1 MKKGINLWSLNWPS
15 ILKSFSNREVAKKI
29 REIGYESVELVYDDE
44 SFDPTRK
51 TEEEIR
57 RIAEDFKSEGLEIPS
72 VATGVFWKYNLGS
85 NDRKIRDKGIEYG
98 KAGVKM

>member
-57 RIAEDFKSEGLEIPS
+57 RIAE
-72 VATGVFWKYNLGS
+72 
-85 NDRKIRDKGIEYG
+85 
-98 KAGVKM
+98 